1 MMKLLRIGKTT
12 ALLFVLMLSVS
23 LPPLSGR
30 AWARDFTIA
39 MWGGEN
45 QQYRIDAYVRPY
57 FEERGLPFLQDVYR
71 GGWGKFQTMKDTGI
85 LPWDVVQVESSELV
99 RGCEEG
105 VFLELDWSRIADKS
119 EFVANGARRC
129 GVGMSV
135 WALALSYNTDLA
147 SDPPGELED
156 FWNLDEWPGRRA
168 MRRGPKTNLE
178 FALLA
183 DGVPPEDIYDVLS
196 TPDGVDRAF
205 AMLDRIK
212 PHLQL
217 WKAGAQAVDLV
228 ASGEAAMGFA
238 YSGRI
243 GQEKLAGRPIDFIWD
258 HAIYDIDSFV
268 ILSGSE
274 HVDTAYGLL
283 KHYAEYQG
291 HSEVSAS
298 VVHGPALV
306 RAVEALDPQTLAM
319 LPAGSNLD
327 NALFL
332 GSDRSIAF
340 WLDHL
345 ETLTERW
352 NAWLNR

>member
-1 MMKLLRIGKTT
+1 MKNILRSGNKTVLLS
-12 ALLFVLMLSVS
+12 ALLLVVS
-23 LPPLSGR
+23 LPPLSSN
-30 AWARDFTIA
+30 AWGRDFTIA

-45 QQYRIDAYVRPY
+45 QQQRIDAYVRGY

-71 GGWGKFQTMKDTGI
+71 GGWGKFQAMKNTGVI
-85 LPWDVVQVESSELV
+85 PWDIVQVESSELV

-105 VFLELDWSRIADKS
+105 VFLELDWPRIADKS
-119 EFVANGARRC
+119 LFVSNGARRC

-135 WALALSYNTDLA
+135 WALALSYNTELA
-147 SDPPGELED
+147 SAAPGELEA
-156 FWNLDEWPGRRA
+156 FWNLDKWPGRRA
-168 MRRGPKTNLE
+168 MRQGPKTNLE

-183 DGVPPEDIYDVLS
+183 DGVSTEDVYDVLS
-196 TPDGVDRAF
+196 TPEGVDRAF

-217 WKAGAQAVDLV
+217 WTAGAQAVDLV
-228 ASGEAAMGFA
+228 ASGEAVMGFA

-243 GQEKLAGRPIDFIWD
+243 GQGKLAGRPINIIWD

-268 ILSGSE
+268 ILSGSR
-274 HVDTAYGLL
+274 HIDTAYGLL
-283 KHYAEYQG
+283 KHYTEFQNHAEL
-291 HSEVSAS
+291 SNAI
-298 VVHGPALV
+298 VHGPALV
-306 RAVEALDPQTLAM
+306 RAVEALDPETLAM

-332 GSDRSIAF
+332 GSDRSITF
-340 WLDHL
+340 WLDNL
-345 ETLTERW
+345 ETLSERW